1 MATALNDVAS
11 AALVAAAVSPGTKT
25 STVTG
30 SAIDM
35 VTADGPCFAVQ
46 QVGAFSATSLAG
58 VIQESA
64 DGSTG
69 WAAVSGAAFASVTG
83 REQRPGRY
91 VRADRRYLRYVSTI
105 CAAPRPSTWRY
116 SSGNRRRR
124 LTCSSFRFQVRW
136 NPDPNRCVVL
146 L

>member
-35 VTADGPCFAVQ
+35 ITADGPCFAVQ

-83 REQRPGRY
+83 ANNVQIVTFART
-91 VRADRRYLRYVSTI
+91 ARYLRYVGTI
-105 CAAPRPSTWRY
+105 TGGSPSI
-116 SSGNRRRR
+116 
-124 LTCSSFRFQVRW
+124 
-136 NPDPNRCVVL
+136 DMAVL
-146 L
+146 VGEQKKTV